1 MTSRSVEEH
10 SAEVQRLLEPLLTPS
25 VENVA
30 VIEALGRVL
39 GADVRSPLDLPLF
52 RNSQMDGFAVA
63 AASLAAVPVTL
74 PVTETIAAGPAQPS
88 PLAPGTAARI
98 MTGAVVPDGADA
110 VVPVEDTDSTATDA
124 TKDMVTIRVPRR
136 AGEYVRDAGT
146 DVRAGDLLLQSG
158 AELSP
163 RHLSLFAAVGLA
175 TVPVR
180 RRPRVAVIATGA
192 ELVRAGDPLRPGQI
206 YESNSVA
213 LAASLTANGAD
224 VVSVDRSDD
233 DLAVFAEILRRA
245 TASADLVIT
254 SGGVSMGDFEVVRE
268 VLTPLGGWFGHT
280 TMQPGGPQGLAE
292 IDGVPVLNFPGNP
305 VSTMVSFEVFA
316 RPLLRRAAGLPPV
329 PREELA
335 LAEPIT
341 SIPGKHQFLRGRRV
355 DGGVAL
361 ESGPGSHLVAALA
374 RADVLIDIPE
384 NVTTMKAGDNVRV
397 WPL

>member
-10 SAEVQRLLEPLLTPS
+10 SAEVQRLLAPLLAPT
-25 VENVA
+25 VEDVA
-30 VIEALGRVL
+30 VTEALGRVL

-74 PVTETIAAGPAQPS
+74 PVTGTIAAGPAEPA
-88 PLAPGTAARI
+88 PLAPGSAVRI
-98 MTGAVVPDGADA
+98 MTGAVIPAGADA
-110 VVPVEDTDSTATDA
+110 IVPVEDTDATEDS
-124 TKDMVTIRVPRR
+124 VTIRVPRR
-136 AGEYVRDAGT
+136 AGEYVREAGT
-146 DVRAGDLLLQSG
+146 DVRTGDLLLAAGTALG
-158 AELSP
+158 A

-175 TVPVR
+175 TVPVL
-180 RRPRVAVIATGA
+180 RRPRAAVIATGA
-192 ELVRAGDPLRPGQI
+192 ELVRAGEPLRPGQI

-224 VVSVDRSDD
+224 VVFVDRSDD
-233 DLAVFAEILRRA
+233 DLAVFGEILHRA

-280 TMQPGGPQGLAE
+280 TMQPGGPQGVAE

-305 VSTMVSFEVFA
+305 VSTMVSFEVFV
-316 RPLLRRAAGLPPV
+316 RPLLRRAAGLPAI
-329 PREELA
+329 PREELV

-341 SIPGKHQFLRGRRV
+341 SIPGRRQFLRGRRV

-361 ESGPGSHLVAALA
+361 ESGPGSHLVGALA

>member
-10 SAEVQRLLEPLLTPS
+10 SAEVQRLLAPLLSPT
-25 VENVA
+25 VEDVA
-30 VIEALGRVL
+30 VTEALGRVL

-74 PVTETIAAGPAQPS
+74 PVTETIAAGPAEPA
-88 PLAPGTAARI
+88 PLAPGSAVRI
-98 MTGAVVPDGADA
+98 MTGAVIPAGAHA
-110 VVPVEDTDSTATDA
+110 VVPVEDTDATADT
-124 TKDMVTIRVPRR
+124 VTIRVPRR
-136 AGEYVRDAGT
+136 AGEYVREAGT
-146 DVRAGDLLLQSG
+146 DVRAGDLLLAAGTALG
-158 AELSP
+158 A

-175 TVPVR
+175 TVPVL
-180 RRPRVAVIATGA
+180 RRPRAAVIATGA
-192 ELVRAGDPLRPGQI
+192 ELVRAGELLRPGQI

-224 VVSVDRSDD
+224 VVFVDRSDD
-233 DLAVFAEILRRA
+233 DLAVFGEILRRA
-245 TASADLVIT
+245 IASADLVVT

-305 VSTMVSFEVFA
+305 VSTMVSFEVFV
-316 RPLLRRAAGLPPV
+316 RPLLRRAAGLPAV
-329 PREELA
+329 PLEELA
-335 LAEPIT
+335 LTEPIT
-341 SIPGKHQFLRGRRV
+341 SIPGRRQFLRGRRV

-361 ESGPGSHLVAALA
+361 ESGPGSHLVGALA

>member
-10 SAEVQRLLEPLLTPS
+10 SAEVQRLLAPLLAPT
-25 VENVA
+25 VEDVA
-30 VIEALGRVL
+30 VTEALGRVL

-63 AASLAAVPVTL
+63 AASLTGVPVTL
-74 PVTETIAAGPAQPS
+74 PVTETIAAGPAEPA
-88 PLAPGTAARI
+88 PLAPGSAVRI
-98 MTGAVVPDGADA
+98 MTGAVIPAGADA
-110 VVPVEDTDSTATDA
+110 VVPVEDTDATADA
-124 TKDMVTIRVPRR
+124 VTIRVSRR
-136 AGEYVRDAGT
+136 AGEYVREAGT
-146 DVRAGDLLLQSG
+146 DVRTGDLLLAADTALG
-158 AELSP
+158 A

-175 TVPVR
+175 TVPVL
-180 RRPRVAVIATGA
+180 RRPRAAVIATGA
-192 ELVRAGDPLRPGQI
+192 ELVRAGEPLKPGQI

-224 VVSVDRSDD
+224 VVFVERSDD
-233 DLAVFAEILRRA
+233 DLAVFGEILRRA

-305 VSTMVSFEVFA
+305 VSTMVSFEVFVK
-316 RPLLRRAAGLPPV
+316 PLLRRAAGLPAV
-329 PREELA
+329 PLEELV
-335 LAEPIT
+335 LTEPIT
-341 SIPGKHQFLRGRRV
+341 SIQGRRQFLRGRRV
-355 DGGVAL
+355 DEGVAL
-361 ESGPGSHLVAALA
+361 ESGPGSHLVGALA

>member
-10 SAEVQRLLEPLLTPS
+10 SAEVQRLLAPLLAPT
-25 VENVA
+25 VEDVA
-30 VIEALGRVL
+30 VTEALGRVL

-63 AASLAAVPVTL
+63 AASLTGVPVTL
-74 PVTETIAAGPAQPS
+74 PVTGTIAAGPAEPA
-88 PLAPGTAARI
+88 PLAPGSAVRI
-98 MTGAVVPDGADA
+98 MTGAVIPAGADA
-110 VVPVEDTDSTATDA
+110 VVPVEDTDATEDA
-124 TKDMVTIRVPRR
+124 VTIRVPRR
-136 AGEYVRDAGT
+136 AGEYVREAGT
-146 DVRAGDLLLQSG
+146 DVRTGDLLLAAGIALG
-158 AELSP
+158 A

-175 TVPVR
+175 TVPVL
-180 RRPRVAVIATGA
+180 RRPRAAVIATGA
-192 ELVRAGDPLRPGQI
+192 ELVRAGQPLRPGQI

-224 VVSVDRSDD
+224 VVFVERSDD
-233 DLAVFAEILRRA
+233 DLAVFGEILRRA

-305 VSTMVSFEVFA
+305 VSTMVSFEVFVK
-316 RPLLRRAAGLPPV
+316 PLLRRAAGLPAV
-329 PREELA
+329 PLEELA
-335 LAEPIT
+335 LTEPIT
-341 SIPGKHQFLRGRRV
+341 SIEGRRQFLRGRRV

-361 ESGPGSHLVAALA
+361 ESGPGSHLVGALA

>member
-10 SAEVQRLLEPLLTPS
+10 SAEVQRLLAPLLAPT
-25 VENVA
+25 VEDVA
-30 VIEALGRVL
+30 VTEALGRVL

-63 AASLAAVPVTL
+63 AASLTGVPVTL
-74 PVTETIAAGPAQPS
+74 PVTGTIAAGPAEPA
-88 PLAPGTAARI
+88 PLAPGSAVRI
-98 MTGAVVPDGADA
+98 MTGAVIPAGADA
-110 VVPVEDTDSTATDA
+110 VVPVEDTDATADT
-124 TKDMVTIRVPRR
+124 VTIRVPRR
-136 AGEYVRDAGT
+136 AGEYVREAGT
-146 DVRAGDLLLQSG
+146 DVGTGDLLLAAGTALG
-158 AELSP
+158 A

-175 TVPVR
+175 TVPVL
-180 RRPRVAVIATGA
+180 RRPRAAVIATGA
-192 ELVRAGDPLRPGQI
+192 ELVRAGEPLRPGQI

-224 VVSVDRSDD
+224 VVFVDRSDD
-233 DLAVFAEILRRA
+233 DLAVFGEILRRA

-305 VSTMVSFEVFA
+305 VSTMVSFEVFVK
-316 RPLLRRAAGLPPV
+316 PLLRKAAGLPAV
-329 PREELA
+329 ALEELV
-335 LAEPIT
+335 LTEPIT
-341 SIPGKHQFLRGRRV
+341 SIPGRRQFLRGRRV
-355 DGGVAL
+355 AGGVAL
-361 ESGPGSHLVAALA
+361 ESGPGSHLVGALA

>member
-10 SAEVQRLLEPLLTPS
+10 SAEVQRLLAPLLAPT
-25 VENVA
+25 VEDVA
-30 VIEALGRVL
+30 VTEALGRVL

-63 AASLAAVPVTL
+63 ASSLAAVPVTL
-74 PVTETIAAGPAQPS
+74 PVTGTIAAGPAEPA
-88 PLAPGTAARI
+88 PLAPGSAVRI
-98 MTGAVVPDGADA
+98 MTGAVIPAGADA
-110 VVPVEDTDSTATDA
+110 IVPVEDTDATEDS
-124 TKDMVTIRVPRR
+124 VTIRVPRR
-136 AGEYVRDAGT
+136 AGEYVREAGT
-146 DVRAGDLLLQSG
+146 DVRTGDLLLAAGTALG
-158 AELSP
+158 A

-175 TVPVR
+175 TVPVL
-180 RRPRVAVIATGA
+180 RRPRAAVIATGA
-192 ELVRAGDPLRPGQI
+192 ELVRAGEPLRPGQI

-224 VVSVDRSDD
+224 VVFVDRSDD
-233 DLAVFAEILRRA
+233 DLAVFGEILRRA

-305 VSTMVSFEVFA
+305 VSTMVSFEVFV
-316 RPLLRRAAGLPPV
+316 RPLLRRSAGLPAV
-329 PREELA
+329 PREDLV

-341 SIPGKHQFLRGRRV
+341 SIPGRRQFLRGRRV

-361 ESGPGSHLVAALA
+361 ESGPGSHLVGALA

>member
-10 SAEVQRLLEPLLTPS
+10 STEVQRLLAPLLAPI
-25 VENVA
+25 VEDVA
-30 VIEALGRVL
+30 VTEALGRVL

-74 PVTETIAAGPAQPS
+74 PVTGTIAAGPAEPA
-88 PLAPGTAARI
+88 PLAPGSAVRI
-98 MTGAVVPDGADA
+98 MTGAVIPAGADA
-110 VVPVEDTDSTATDA
+110 IVPVEDTDSTEDT
-124 TKDMVTIRVPRR
+124 VTIRVPRR
-136 AGEYVRDAGT
+136 AGEYVREAGT
-146 DVRAGDLLLQSG
+146 DVRAGDLLLAAGTALG
-158 AELSP
+158 A

-175 TVPVR
+175 TVPVL
-180 RRPRVAVIATGA
+180 RRPRAAVIATGA
-192 ELVRAGDPLRPGQI
+192 ELVRAGEPLRPGQI

-224 VVSVDRSDD
+224 VVFVERSDD
-233 DLAVFAEILRRA
+233 DLAVFGEILGRA
-245 TASADLVIT
+245 TASADLVVT

-305 VSTMVSFEVFA
+305 VSTMVSFEVFV

-329 PREELA
+329 PQEELA

-341 SIPGKHQFLRGRRV
+341 SIPGKRQFLRGRRV

-361 ESGPGSHLVAALA
+361 ESGPGSHLVGALA